1 VKRIGLWLCAAV
13 CSVSLAQPSSFAQA
27 SSAAN
32 SPAPSAEAQAL
43 MAQSKAVAEAL
54 VKKDVATL
62 KNLLAD
68 DVREVWS
75 DGHLYGKDELFG
87 AAQEGMIQE
96 FSPYDM
102 RVLSIDDS
110 SAIVT
115 YDAIIHAPEGDTDLA
130 PRYQRFSDLW
140 VKQSGGWKLKFQ
152 QATPL
157 RSID

>member
-1 VKRIGLWLCAAV
+1 
-13 CSVSLAQPSSFAQA
+13 
-27 SSAAN
+27 
-32 SPAPSAEAQAL
+32 
-43 MAQSKAVAEAL
+43 MAQSRAVAEAL

-96 FSPYDM
+96 FTPYNM
-102 RVLSIDDS
+102 RVLSVNDD

-115 YDAIIHAPEGDTDLA
+115 YDAIVRAPEGDTDLA
-130 PRYQRFSDLW
+130 PRYQHFSDLW
-140 VKQSGGWKLKFQ
+140 VKQGGDWKLKFQ